1 MDTRLLSN
9 TLATLSSGSDFA
21 IHGDVNNESDYGSNV
36 TFVIPANKPSWS
48 GVQNGQAAEQWKVV
62 RGKRDRKLLNCD
74 WTQLG
79 DNQLTDA
86 KRESWQGHRQAL
98 RDVHT
103 QSDPF
108 NVTWPTP
115 PA

>member
-21 IHGDVNNESDYGSNV
+21 IYGDVNNESDYGSNV
-36 TFVIPANKPSWS
+36 IFVIPANKPSWS
-48 GVQNGQAAEQWKVV
+48 EVQSGQSAEQWKVV
-62 RGKRDRKLLNCD
+62 RGERDRKLLSCD

-79 DNQLTDA
+79 DVTMSGELLAN
-86 KRESWQGHRQAL
+86 WQSYRQSL
-98 RDVHT
+98 RDVPT

-108 NVTWPTP
+108 NITWPTP